1 MKFRQLEQ
9 QMPWTVE
16 QMFDLVA
23 DIERYHEFLPGW
35 SQARITQRQGTSLTV
50 RQAIMAGP
58 VRLEFESYAELQRPV
73 RLCVRSSGGPFRRFV
88 IDWRFRPGPRQGC
101 VVRQA
106 ASIEMRSLL
115 LELAGERLLDLMTR
129 DIFRRFHDR
138 ALLLYGHPGDG
149 PAPRLP
155 P

>member
-9 QMPWTVE
+9 QLPWGAE

-35 SQARITQRQGTSLTV
+35 SQARITQRQGNSLTV
-50 RQAIMAGP
+50 RQAILAGP
-58 VRLEFESYAELQRPV
+58 VRLEFESYAELHRPA
-73 RLCVRSSGGPFRRFV
+73 RLSVTSSGGPFRRFV
-88 IDWRFRPGPRQGC
+88 LDWQFSPVAREGC
-101 VVRQA
+101 MVRQT

-129 DIFRRFHDR
+129 DLFQRFHDR
-138 ALLLYGHPGDG
+138 AMLLYGHPGDG
-149 PAPRLP
+149 PVPRLP

>member
-1 MKFRQLEQ
+1 
-9 QMPWTVE
+9 
-16 QMFDLVA
+16 MFDLVA

-35 SQARITQRQGTSLTV
+35 SHARITQRQGSSLTV
-50 RQAIMAGP
+50 RQMIMVGP
-58 VRLEFESYAELQRPV
+58 VRLEFESYAELHRPE
-73 RLCVRSSGGPFRRFV
+73 RLCVRSTGGPFRRFV
-88 IDWRFRPGPRQGC
+88 LDWQFRPDPREGC

-129 DIFRRFHDR
+129 DIFQRFHDR
-138 ALLLYGHPGDG
+138 AVLLYGYPGTG
-149 PAPRLP
+149 SAPRLP